1 MITTLELRYDLRKR
15 NFRIFPRKKSRI
27 LFSKIPAE
35 FFLKNRTASSFRSIL
50 ILLVFFSVP
59 LWSAQTIL
67 LKNGSSIKGDVTGQ
81 NEKTLTVRTE
91 NGVQTISK
99 RSILKVIYKDVNEEE
114 AKRIRQEEENK
125 IREAKSAEEKKKIEE
140 EAIVQKPEPKLSGTR
155 SRWSLVWR
163 SAVLPGWGHYKAE
176 RKKTAIVYGTLFW
189 SGVIATAFA
198 SQQIGQ
204 KKSEYESS
212 TLIAQASG
220 NLLFGELV
228 VSGKRAEYKKSI
240 QDYQNAAAGTALIYL
255 IQLTHS
261 YFTGISWEQ
270 EEVAVTPD
278 GSILKKGI
286 QLDSMKET
294 NPFNANSIGSVG
306 WRAEARYNWFF

>member
-1 MITTLELRYDLRKR
+1 M
-15 NFRIFPRKKSRI
+15 
-27 LFSKIPAE
+27 
-35 FFLKNRTASSFRSIL
+35 KNKTASSFRSIL

-59 LWSAQTIL
+59 IWSAQTIL

-81 NEKTLTVRTE
+81 NEKTLTVRTAD
-91 NGVQTISK
+91 GVQTISK

-114 AKRIRQEEENK
+114 AKRIRQEEETK

-140 EAIVQKPEPKLSGTR
+140 DAIVQKPDSKISGTR

-176 RKKTAIVYGTLFW
+176 RKKTAIVYGSLFW
-189 SGVIATAFA
+189 GGVVATAFA

-220 NLLFGELV
+220 NLAAGEFY

-240 QDYQNAAAGTALIYL
+240 QDYQNIAAGTALIYL

-270 EEVAVTPD
+270 EEVALTPE
-278 GSILKKGI
+278 GSVLRKGV
-286 QLDSMKET
+286 QLDSMRESNLMNPNST
-294 NPFNANSIGSVG
+294 NSLG